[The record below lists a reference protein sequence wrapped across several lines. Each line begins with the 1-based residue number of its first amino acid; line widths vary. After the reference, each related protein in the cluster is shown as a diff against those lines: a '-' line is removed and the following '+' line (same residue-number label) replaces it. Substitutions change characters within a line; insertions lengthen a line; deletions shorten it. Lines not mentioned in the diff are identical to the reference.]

1 MQKPAPHHG
10 SAAATCSLPLCG
22 SGEEP
27 EVEELSGLTK
37 IQRFVSS
44 DYSELEGTNFISGDA
59 GVLYLIY
66 LRANP

>member
-1 MQKPAPHHG
+1 MQKPAPCHG
-10 SAAATCSLPLCG
+10 PAASTCSLPLCG